1 MTLLYNICA
10 FCQVDFPLENYAH
23 FLTIQVFFTYLSRA
37 ARRNS
42 LFCLLS
48 AVLCYTV
55 YMSSVFIIGNEYQ
68 SKPLNAFLRRELGL
82 SKRQIA
88 ALKFRPEGLMLNGRR
103 CRTNAVLHC
112 WDRLEIRLKEGSSED
127 LVSLS
132 PLACPLDVL
141 YEDAHLLAVNK
152 PSSLVFHPAHG
163 HYADSLAN
171 QVAAYAASKGESF
184 SVRPV
189 GRLDKDTSGAA
200 LFAKSAEAAALL
212 ARPGAVQKT
221 YYALAEGI
229 PDPPEGCV
237 DLPIGMDP
245 HALGKMRVDAAGRP
259 AQTYYRTVAVYRS
272 EEAPSEDCALLSVRI
287 VHGRTHQI
295 RLHLS
300 SIGHP
305 LAGDPLY
312 GNGEKSRT
320 HAMLH
325 CRSAEII
332 LPFSGKKIR
341 VEAPFPEDWEAV
353 LRGINPPA

>member
-1 MTLLYNICA
+1 MS
-10 FCQVDFPLENYAH
+10 H
-23 FLTIQVFFTYLSRA
+23 G
-37 ARRNS
+37 
-42 LFCLLS
+42 LFS
-48 AVLCYTV
+48 VELCYNADMRTV
-55 YMSSVFIIGNEYQ
+55 FLIMIDHQGQTAE
-68 SKPLNAFLRRELGL
+68 AFLRRELGL
-82 SKRQIA
+82 SRRQIA

-112 WDRLEIRLKEGSSED
+112 GDRLEISLKEGSSED
-127 LVSLS
+127 LVPLS
-132 PLACPLDVL
+132 PPACPLDVL
-141 YEDAHLLAVNK
+141 YEDEHLLAVNK
-152 PSSLVFHPAHG
+152 PSGLVFHPARG

-171 QVAAYAASKGESF
+171 QVAAHAASKGESF
-184 SVRPV
+184 TVRPV

-200 LFAKSAEAAALL
+200 LFAKNAEAAALL

-221 YYALAEGI
+221 YFALAEGI
-229 PDPPEGCV
+229 PDPAEGCV

-259 AQTYYRTVAVYRS
+259 AQTYYRTEAVYEK
-272 EEAPSEDCALLSVRI
+272 EEAHPEGCALLSVRI

-312 GNGEKSRT
+312 GNGEKGRT

-332 LPFSGKKIR
+332 LPFSGEKIH
-341 VEAPFPEDWEAV
+341 VEAPFPEDWEASIS
-353 LRGINPPA
+353 L